1 MARGL
6 QPPSV
11 RGNLPFV
18 MTDEDWATIADPS
31 RRAILEQLAEQPRA
45 VGELT
50 DRLSISRPA
59 VSQHLKVLRE
69 AGLVSERPEG
79 TRRIYRVNPVA
90 LAALR
95 DQLDT
100 FWARM
105 LTAYAST
112 VADNDKPKD
121 PS

>member
-1 MARGL
+1 
-6 QPPSV
+6 V
-11 RGNLPFV
+11 V
-18 MTDEDWATIADPS
+18 TDEDWATIADPS

-69 AGLVSERPEG
+69 AGLVTERPEG
-79 TRRIYRVNPVA
+79 TRRIYRVDPIA

-100 FWARM
+100 FWART
-105 LTAYAST
+105 LTAYADT
-112 VADNDKPKD
+112 VAADVESEE

>member
-1 MARGL
+1 
-6 QPPSV
+6 
-11 RGNLPFV
+11 
-18 MTDEDWATIADPS
+18 MTDEEWATIADPS
-31 RRAILEQLAEQPRA
+31 RRAILEQLAEHPRA

-59 VSQHLKVLRE
+59 VSQHLKVLRA
-69 AGLVSERPEG
+69 AGLVTERPEG

-100 FWARM
+100 FWART
-105 LTAYAST
+105 LAAYADT
-112 VADNDKPKD
+112 AADDDQPKERR
-121 PS
+121 